1 MAVFERICRAIDNK
15 QPFRVV
21 IVFPQPEHVEPSNL
35 PVLQYEYLTLCRGGT
50 SLIQLIQKKYPD
62 VNPEDY
68 VALFQLRSY
77 GEINGIW

>member
-1 MAVFERICRAIDNK
+1 MAVFERICRAIDK

-50 SLIQLIQKKYPD
+50 SL
-62 VNPEDY
+62 
-68 VALFQLRSY
+68 
-77 GEINGIW
+77 